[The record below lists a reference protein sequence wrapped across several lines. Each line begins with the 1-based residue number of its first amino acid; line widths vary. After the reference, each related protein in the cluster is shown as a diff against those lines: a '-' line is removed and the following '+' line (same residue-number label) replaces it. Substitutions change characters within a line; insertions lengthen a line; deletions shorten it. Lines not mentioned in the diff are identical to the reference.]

1 MPKSAS
7 YVVLVAPPDAQP
19 ERLITDAEKLGQMMF
34 DALRVGQ
41 RIYST
46 FQLQGRTRNEKRDST
61 TWLVDV
67 GHAAPLSISTFPY
80 TPLPDVA
87 KQ

>member
-19 ERLITDAEKLGQMMF
+19 ERLITDADKLGQMMF

-46 FQLQGRTRNEKRDST
+46 FELQGRVRDDQRDST